1 MEPYKVKIGN
11 LRAERDPVFVLLPSD
26 SRPTN
31 YYYSHTIMNPTFTR
45 RNASGLKYYAHMMVR
60 DQFRKPPG
68 AIFPGN
74 FLAVTVILLKLS
86 LKDPIDILWTME
98 KKHFQITFKKYN
110 ILLFRKK

>member
-86 LKDPIDILWTME
+86 LKDPIHILWTME
-98 KKHFQITFKKYN
+98 KKTFLN
-110 ILLFRKK
+110 NF

>member
-11 LRAERDPVFVLLPSD
+11 LRADPVFVLLPSD
-26 SRPTN
+26 SRPQN

-68 AIFPGN
+68 AIFSGN
-74 FLAVTVILLKLS
+74 FLAVTVILSKLS
-86 LKDPIDILWTME
+86 LKVFFYGVWNVKGYVL
-98 KKHFQITFKKYN
+98 KKHTYIMDEGKNIFK
-110 ILLFRKK
+110 